1 MTTINRFQQ
10 LLVAAVLFLWLAAC
24 SEAMTQLPSL
34 SAAPLRG
41 IDEKKS
47 LHGAAALARELA
59 QNQYQLEM
67 VAATGQ
73 VPPVFAINLPRDLAA
88 QPVPEKTSLFIRL
101 LLPNIVEANQ
111 QVMAQREALE
121 AIQQGQR
128 QGQALTAEQQKW
140 LGGLAELYRVTDSGL
155 EELLQRVDTV
165 PVALALAQGI
175 NESGWGT
182 SRFALQGN
190 ALFGQ
195 HASSHGSDKFL
206 ATHGG
211 HVKVAAFD
219 SVYEGTA
226 AYRHNLNT
234 TAAYSDLRQLR
245 QQLRDQG
252 KTVSGYELAGT
263 LLSYS
268 ERGQHYVRDL
278 RAIIHAHQLDGLDQV
293 QLANTLS
300 PLLLEFAR

>member
-1 MTTINRFQQ
+1 MTNIHRIQQ
-10 LLVAAVLFLWLAAC
+10 HLLAVVLFLGLAAC
-24 SEAMTQLPSL
+24 GEAMTQLPPL
-34 SAAPLRG
+34 SAEPLRG

-47 LHGAAALARELA
+47 LQGAAELA
-59 QNQYQLEM
+59 LELSQNQYQLEM

-73 VPPVFAINLPRDLAA
+73 VPPIFAINLPADLAA

-101 LLPNIVEANQ
+101 LLPNIVEANH
-111 QVMAQREALE
+111 QVMAQRKALE
-121 AIQQGQR
+121 AIQHGQR
-128 QGQALTAEQQKW
+128 QGQAITVEQQQW
-140 LGGLAELYRVTDSGL
+140 LDELAALYRVADSGL

-165 PVALALAQGI
+165 PVALVLAQGI

-195 HASSHGSDKFL
+195 HASSQGSGKFL
-206 ATHGG
+206 AAYGG
-211 HVKVAAFD
+211 RVKVAAFD
-219 SVYEGTA
+219 SVYEGTV
-226 AYRHNLNT
+226 AYLHNLNT

-252 KTVSGYELAGT
+252 KAVSGHELAGT

-278 RAIIHAHQLDGLDQV
+278 RTIIHAHQLDGLDQV
-293 QLANTLS
+293 QLANTVS

>member
-1 MTTINRFQQ
+1 MTSFTRSQQ
-10 LLVAAVLFLWLAAC
+10 LLWCVFLALGLAAC

-34 SAAPLRG
+34 SAR
-41 IDEKKS
+41 S
-47 LHGAAALARELA
+47 LSGSDARKTLQGAKQFAIELA
-59 QNQYQLEM
+59 QSHYQLEA
-67 VAATGQ
+67 VAATGL
-73 VPPVFAINLPRDLAA
+73 VPPIFAINLPNDLAA

-101 LLPNIVEANQ
+101 LLPNVVAANQ
-111 QVMAQREALE
+111 QIMAQREALK

-128 QGQALTAEQQKW
+128 QGRALTPGQQRW
-140 LGGLAELYRVTDSGL
+140 MDELVALYQAPGASP

-190 ALFGQ
+190 SLFGQ
-195 HASSHGSDKFL
+195 HAPNHGSGKFL
-206 ATHGG
+206 ATPGG

-219 SVYEGTA
+219 SVYEGTV
-226 AYRHNLNT
+226 AYLHNLNT
-234 TAAYSDLRQLR
+234 TRAYSDLRQLR

-252 KTVSGYELAGT
+252 KAVSGYVLAGT

-268 ERGQHYVRDL
+268 ERGQHYVDDL
-278 RAIIHAHQLDGLDQV
+278 RTIIHAHQLDGLDHV
-293 QLANTLS
+293 ELVDTVS
-300 PLLLEFAR
+300 PLLLEFTR